1 MYRQGQGARRRRG
14 GSAWVTEQLDE
25 VFATGRP
32 LEGDIASFAGSHD
45 ELAAFQEMRE
55 DLVTSLVGEIKS
67 SSGAAEVYFLLIGS
81 MDQRHST

>member
-1 MYRQGQGARRRRG
+1 MRCSPPG
-14 GSAWVTEQLDE
+14 GR
-25 VFATGRP
+25 F
-32 LEGDIASFAGSHD
+32 EGDIASFAGSHD